1 MAIFESL
8 ANALRVLAVGDRVK
22 VTLRP
27 ETGRFPNPMEGQI
40 TQKDDAGNFSLK
52 SEQGVVQVSA
62 SDILSITRLQPLK

>member
-8 ANALRVLAVGDRVK
+8 AKTLKALAIGDRVK

-40 TQKDDAGNFSLK
+40 TQKDAAGNFSLK
-52 SEQGVVQVSA
+52 SEQGVVQVTA

>member
-8 ANALRVLAVGDRVK
+8 AKTLRALAVGERVK

-27 ETGRFPNPMEGQI
+27 ETGRFPNPMEGEI